1 MKITRSFTKG
11 RMNKV
16 FDERL
21 IPNGEY
27 IDAMN
32 VRLGSTEESE
42 MGAIENAK
50 GNEQITEL
58 EYEGTALS
66 EDAVCIGS
74 MEDTSF
80 NTIYWCVHD
89 PSWKPIDSVETRI
102 LDMIVSYDVVNDVLI
117 YNVTSIN
124 DGVGTE
130 TVLNFDPLYRVNAMD
145 KVDNLLFINDFKNP
159 PRRFNV
165 LTPYY
170 QPSALDI
177 NVIVQPPSASPIV
190 ELIKQNGQETY
201 LDTRF
206 LCFAYRFKYKNGEYS
221 ALSQFSKIAFA
232 PNDFKLNNDTFQND
246 GMTNAFNSAILEIE
260 TGTSNVDGVDI
271 VFKFSNSNVIN
282 IIGKYDKAQLGWMDD
297 ITVLVLFKNKKVYT
311 TLPEI
316 ELFRLFDNVP
326 HKAQAQTIMGNR
338 LMYGNYIEGYNVIDE
353 DGRDCKIQFTTE
365 VISTPVEEEFLII
378 TKSPTTYNI
387 DPSGAEVV
395 NGSTITVNMDNVA
408 SDLTAGSRLTLDMTL
423 SHMLYKSTGLLPT
436 TTPSLININ
445 ISVSVTLQNDYAS
458 VALFVAS
465 PEFEEAIGETT
476 FTPIDDCGTVDS
488 GNSLT
493 DQINCG
499 SFTPLL
505 PYQGWF
511 KETSGVT
518 ADGEGINVSTTGDTF
533 SLSMVAMRYDLTS
546 SPGTFNAVYEY
557 FQVAYAKAS
566 FYKEDIGRSLHSKRD
581 YETSIIYMD
590 EYNRSTTSLVSTG
603 NTVYVDPNKSAS
615 KNNIRVT
622 IPITQRP
629 PYWATKYKFALKP
642 SELGYETIYSN
653 IFFNE
658 NVDGS
663 TYFKLEG
670 DNQNKCSVGDK
681 LRVKK
686 DISGYLDKYVEVT
699 VTDISAQP
707 RNFLESNTEL
717 EEPSGLYMQLKS
729 NAFDTDYLG
738 GYINENGLRERE
750 TYLLYPIYSENP
762 KYNDGAAI
770 SPTNTEFLPWAV
782 PAGSQIEIG
791 ISFTGYDIEGNIQT
805 YIYNKTYT
813 SSGNYSNMYDWVQG
827 DNISFYTGEAFSTD
841 GDGITTENIYYDELY
856 DYILGTGSDY
866 ITIPGVVSE
875 SHRFQFLWYNPD
887 LASPS
892 DPESGQ
898 MYLGLRNG
906 NQGTGVFNMVNCSIK
921 ILSGGD
927 LFVFETIPTE
937 ADPDVFYEDSDVY
950 DIVDGFHTGNIQTQT
965 GTLPAISDL
974 SFFDCFCFGNGV
986 ESYKIG
992 DGLTSPS
999 FTLGER
1005 FYAVSQEDYKEAE
1018 RFADITYSGVYN
1030 AETNVNKLNEFN
1042 LALANFKSL
1051 EKSFGSIRVLSGRA
1065 NDVLTLQEDKI
1076 SYVLSSKELIS
1087 SASGGGT
1094 ITSVPEVLGT
1104 QIAKIE
1110 NFGISNNPESYT
1122 EWGYDKF
1129 FLDSKRGSLIKLT
1142 GSGYDEQLTVI
1153 SNLGMRSWF
1162 RDYLKITPNTQKLGG
1177 YDPYMGEYVLAGNL
1191 DSLPLE
1197 PFIAQCGERIRKT
1210 TDVTSVEWDVILSP
1224 GSGTCTVN
1232 YTISFI
1238 PDGGTANVTITYNGT
1253 PYTSG
1258 DVTGIGSFTFAKV
1271 VGVETASVEVTLSDP
1286 VTVTYSV
1293 TVGCP
1298 VDNNPQI
1305 TQVALSTVDTG
1316 INYIHNEFFWTQG
1329 TYVSPTQSELVLI
1342 QSTDDQINVNQFT
1355 TLTGNS
1361 GVGMIP
1367 PTTGGTVTIRI
1378 QSTKRDFDD
1387 FTFGSSE
1394 LKYLLS
1400 ATELDNSPTGITSM
1414 LSAATTLTPL
1424 VNPTT
1429 GVYYYDITYTQVQ
1442 AAFKPYIYL
1451 IYDYR

>member
-165 LTPYY
+165 LTPYS

-177 NVIVQPPSASPIV
+177 NVIVQPPLEAPRV
-190 ELIKQNGQETY
+190 VPIKQNGQETY

-206 LCFAYRFKYKNGEYS
+206 ISFAYRYKYKDGEYS

-232 PNDFKLNNDTFQND
+232 PNDFKLNYDTFQND
-246 GMTNAFNSAILEIE
+246 GMTNIYNSAIIYLN
-260 TGTSNVDGVDI
+260 TSTSRVVGLDL

-282 IIGKYDKAQLGWMDD
+282 IVEKYDKETLGWSDGM
-297 ITVLVLFKNKKVYT
+297 TAFVTFTNKKVYT

-338 LMYGNYIEGYNVIDE
+338 LMYGNYVEGYNVIDE

-365 VISTPVEEEFLII
+365 VISTPVVKEVLPI
-378 TKSPTTYNI
+378 TKSSSNYTIDASLPQDINNSTANI
-387 DPSGAEVV
+387 DL
-395 NGSTITVNMDNVA
+395 GSVS
-408 SDLTAGSRLTLDMTL
+408 SDLTEGSKLTISMNLFHDSYISAGV
-423 SHMLYKSTGLLPT
+423 
-436 TTPSLININ
+436 TPSTIPTSIN
-445 ISVSVTLQNDYAS
+445 ISTSITLQNDYAS

-465 PEFEEAIGETT
+465 PEFEAAIGETT
-476 FTPIDDCGTVDS
+476 FTPIDDCGTVDA

-493 DQINCG
+493 DQIRCG
-499 SFTPLL
+499 SFIPASPLV
-505 PYQGWF
+505 WF
-511 KETSGVT
+511 KENSGVT

-533 SLSMVAMRYDLTS
+533 SLTVVAMRYDLTT
-546 SPGTFNAVYEY
+546 SPGTYNAVYEY
-557 FQVAYAKAS
+557 FQISYVNAV

-590 EYNRSTTSLVSTG
+590 EYNRSTTSLVSIG
-603 NTVYVDPNKSAS
+603 NTVYVEPNKSAS

-622 IPITQRP
+622 IPTTQRP

-642 SELGYETIYSN
+642 SELEYETIYSN
-653 IFFNE
+653 ILFNDQSSG
-658 NVDGS
+658 V
-663 TYFKLEG
+663 TYFLLNG
-670 DNQNKCSVGDK
+670 DNQNKCSIGDT
-681 LRVKK
+681 LRVKGDINGAVLK
-686 DISGYLDKYVEVT
+686 DTEVT
-699 VTDISAQP
+699 VADISAKAKG
-707 RNFLESNTEL
+707 FLDSSSSKPV
-717 EEPSGLYMQLKS
+717 EPAGLYMQIRTSDINLTLGNTYFTYGETLNTVPDPYLKYPVS
-729 NAFDTDYLG
+729 SA
-738 GYINENGLRERE
+738 NEE
-750 TYLLYPIYSENP
+750 YNP
-762 KYNDGAAI
+762 GIAI
-770 SPTNTEFLPWAV
+770 SPSNYPWTPWKIPSGSLVSFNFKIVASTA
-782 PAGSQIEIG
+782 AGDYQE
-791 ISFTGYDIEGNIQT
+791 YK
-805 YIYNKTYT
+805 YNKSYV
-813 SSGNYSNMYDWVQG
+813 SSNDYDDMYAFIQG
-827 DNISFYTGEAFSTD
+827 DNISFDTGTFTVND
-841 GDGITTENIYYDELY
+841 NKVYNDVVYYDNLY
-856 DYILGTGSDY
+856 DYITAS
-866 ITIPGVVSE
+866 PGDNWIE
-875 SHRFQFLWYNPD
+875 GMAMPENEFRIQLLWYNPSEAGYLD
-887 LASPS
+887 IGAGLMYFGLKSSSQGLTVLPGLICEVS
-892 DPESGQ
+892 VLES
-898 MYLGLRNG
+898 RP
-906 NQGTGVFNMVNCSIK
+906 
-921 ILSGGD
+921 
-927 LFVFETIPTE
+927 FVFETIPTE

-950 DIVDGFHTGNIQTQT
+950 DIVDGFHAGNIQTQT

-992 DGLTSPS
+992 DGLATPS

-1018 RFADITYSGVYN
+1018 RFADITYSGIYN

-1094 ITSVPEVLGT
+1094 ISSVPEVLGT
-1104 QIAKIE
+1104 QIARIE

-1129 FLDSKRGSLIKLT
+1129 FLDSKRSSLIKLT

-1162 RDYLKITPNTQKLGG
+1162 RDYLKITPTTQKLGG

-1191 DSLPLE
+1191 DSLPLA
-1197 PFIAQCGERIRKT
+1197 PFIVQCGERIRKT

-1232 YTISFI
+1232 YAISFI

-1258 DVTGIGSFTFAKV
+1258 DVTGIGSFTFVKV
-1271 VGVETASVEVTLSDP
+1271 VGVETASVEVTLSAP

-1367 PTTGGTVTIRI
+1367 PTTGGSTTIRI

-1387 FTFGSSE
+1387 FTFGTSE

-1400 ATELDNSPTGITSM
+1400 ATELDNSPAGITSM
-1414 LSAATTLTPL
+1414 ISVATTLTPL
-1424 VNPTT
+1424 VNPST
-1429 GVYYYDITYTQVQ
+1429 GIYYYDITYTQVQ